1 MRAAPSYRAKT
12 GGLIDRRR
20 SISFTFNGR
29 RYDGYAGDTLASALL
44 ANGVHLVGRSFK
56 YHRPRGI
63 FSAGAE
69 EPNALVQ
76 LENGPFTEPNLRAT
90 QIELYEGLSARSQNA
105 WPSVQFDLGAVNDVF
120 SKLFVAGFYYKT
132 FMHPKS
138 WWMTIYEPLIR
149 RMAGLGRAPSEA
161 DRDVY
166 DKMHAHCDVLVVG
179 AGPAGL
185 MAALEAARSGA
196 RVILA
201 DEQPELGGSLLD
213 CAEEIDGRPATAWIA
228 AIASELSA
236 FPEVR
241 LLSRTTVTGYYDQN
255 YLIMAER
262 KTDHLPR
269 GAAPGTVRQRLWK
282 VRATRVVLATGAH
295 ERPLVFADND
305 RPGIMLASAVRA
317 YVNRYS
323 VLPGRRAVVF
333 TNNDSAYET
342 ALDLTRAG
350 GTVSAIVDLREEGK
364 SLLADKV
371 RQAGIRVVHRSGIIA
386 VRGKRCVN
394 GVKIAR
400 LSPDGEIVSGR
411 GELIACDLVAMSG
424 GWNPAVHLFSQSGGK
439 LRYHEAGAAFVPDKS
454 VQAERSAGACNGA
467 FPLADCLA
475 EGAAAGR
482 AAAEAA
488 RFELVEP
495 ATPPVVNSQ
504 TSAPIRPLW
513 IVPGKRPLGR
523 GKAKHFVDFQNDATA
538 ADVMLASREGYQSV
552 EHLKRYT
559 TIGMGTDQGKTSN
572 VNALAILSKSLA
584 LPVPEVGTTTFRPPY
599 TPVTYGT
606 LAGREVGDLADV
618 ARVTPMHAWHVE
630 NGAVF
635 EDVGQW
641 KRPWYFPKGAESM
654 HEAVNRECRAARNAI
669 GVLDASTLGKID
681 IQGPDAAE
689 FLNRIYTN
697 AWAKLEVGAC
707 RYGVMCK
714 EDGMVMD
721 DGVTTRLGPNHF
733 LMTTSTGNA
742 ARVLAWLEDYLQTE
756 WPNLR
761 VFCTSVTEHW
771 ATASIVGPKSQQ
783 LLAELAPGLDV
794 SADAF
799 PFMTM
804 KEATV
809 AGAPARIYRI
819 SFTGEMSY
827 EINVPSYH
835 GDHVWREIMRLGAKY
850 GIMPYGTETMHVLR
864 AEKGYIVVGQETD
877 GTVTPYDLGMS
888 WIVAKKKGDF
898 VGKRSFVRP
907 DTAREDR
914 KHLVGLLTEDPAE
927 VLPEGAQ
934 ITAEAEGGAPPVPML
949 GHVTS
954 SYYSETLG
962 RSIALA
968 LVKGGRN
975 RMDGTVY
982 APLLDKTVACKVVS
996 PVFYDPEGARLHG

>member
-1 MRAAPSYRAKT
+1 MTSAPFRTAK
-12 GGLIDRRR
+12 GGRIDRNRR
-20 SISFTFNGR
+20 ISFTFNGR
-29 RYDGYAGDTLASALL
+29 RYDGVAGDTLASALL
-44 ANGVHLVGRSFK
+44 ANGVRLVGRSFK

-76 LENGPFTEPNLRAT
+76 LERGAYSEPNLRAT
-90 QIELYEGLSARSQNA
+90 QVELYEGLTASSQNA
-105 WPSVQFDLGAVNDVF
+105 WPSVEFDVGAINGVF

-138 WWMTIYEPLIR
+138 FWMRVYEPLIR
-149 RMAGLGRAPSEA
+149 RAAGLGRAPQEP

-185 MAALEAARSGA
+185 MAALEAAKSGA

-201 DEQPELGGSLLD
+201 DEQPEFGGSLLGGTD
-213 CAEEIDGRPATAWIA
+213 MIDGRPAAEWVA
-228 AIASELSA
+228 RVKDELAA

-241 LLSRTTVTGYYDQN
+241 LLPRITVTGYYDQN

-269 GAAPGTVRQRLWK
+269 GAALGSVRQRLWK
-282 VRATRVVLATGAH
+282 VRAARVVLAGGAH

-305 RPGIMLASAVRA
+305 RPGIMLAGAARTYA
-317 YVNRYS
+317 NRYG
-323 VLPGRRAVVF
+323 VLPGRNAIVF
-333 TNNDSAYET
+333 TNNDSAYE
-342 ALDLTRAG
+342 AAIDLKRAG
-350 GTVSAIVDLREEGK
+350 AKIAAIVDLRSGVGGTAAIAAREM
-364 SLLADKV
+364 
-371 RQAGIRVVHRSGIIA
+371 GIRILSRSAIVG
-386 VRGKRCVN
+386 VRGTHKVTA
-394 GVKIAR
+394 VDVAPITA
-400 LSPDGEIVSGR
+400 DGETLAGPATAIR
-411 GELIACDLVAMSG
+411 CDLVAMSG

-439 LRYHEAGAAFVPDKS
+439 LRYDETRAIFVPDRS
-454 VQAERSAGACNGA
+454 VQAEASAGACNGA
-467 FPLADCLA
+467 FTLADCLA

-482 AAAEAA
+482 AAAGAA
-488 RFELVEP
+488 GFDLAEPVPLP
-495 ATPPVVNSQ
+495 ATIASE
-504 TSAPIRPLW
+504 TAPIRPLW
-513 IVPGKRPLGR
+513 IVPGRKPLGH
-523 GKAKHFVDFQNDATA
+523 GSAKHFVDFQNDATA

-606 LAGREVGDLADV
+606 LAGREVGELADV
-618 ARVTPMHAWHVE
+618 ARGTAMHSWHVE
-630 NGAVF
+630 QGTAF

-641 KRPWYFPKGAESM
+641 KRPWYFPKPGESM
-654 HEAVNRECRAARNAI
+654 HDAVRRECRAVRNAV
-669 GVLDASTLGKID
+669 GVLDATTLGKID

-697 AWAKLEVGAC
+697 AWAKLDVGAC
-707 RYGVMCK
+707 RYGLMCK

-721 DGVTTRLGPNHF
+721 DGVTSRLGPNHF
-733 LMTTSTGNA
+733 LMTTTTGGA

-756 WPNLR
+756 WPDLR
-761 VFCTSVTEHW
+761 VYLTSVTEHW
-771 ATASIVGPKSQQ
+771 ATAQIAGPKARD
-783 LLAELAPGLDV
+783 LVAELAPGLDM
-794 SADAF
+794 SSEAF
-799 PFMTM
+799 PFMTF
-804 KEATV
+804 KDAV
-809 AGAPARIYRI
+809 AAGIPARIFRI
-819 SFTGEMSY
+819 SFTGEASY
-827 EINVPSYH
+827 EINVPSYQGLH
-835 GDHVWREIMRLGAKY
+835 LWREVMRLGAKY
-850 GIMPYGTETMHVLR
+850 GITPFGTETMHVLR
-864 AEKGYIVVGQETD
+864 AEKGFIIVGQETD
-877 GTVTPYDLGMS
+877 GTVTPYDLGMA

-898 VGKRSFVRP
+898 VGKRSF
-907 DTAREDR
+907 TREDTVRENR
-914 KHLVGLLTEDPAE
+914 KQLVGLLTENPAE
-927 VLPEGAQ
+927 ILPEGAQ
-934 ITAEAEGGAPPVPML
+934 ITAESGGTPPIPML

-968 LVKGGRN
+968 LISAGRQ

-982 APLLDKTVACKVVS
+982 APLGARTVACKVVN